1 MDNPSDY
8 WVHIRGTSARL
19 ESERKEL
26 LERENICWEESVAC
40 WDNWEWWNRGLVNIE
55 NAEYR
60 IPFIIESEHINRP
73 YIAGEEDLAWQ
84 RLASKFMQIGIPR
97 RHTVLAGAVCRCSPT
112 VDSRKT
118 LRQLKE
124 GQDVLVEEVAGNWAR
139 ISSPVKGWV
148 WRTHLK
154 PSEHEEVEFEEDTVD
169 TPATGSFA
177 ETPGHSTPNLDSL
190 AESRGVD
197 SINFI
202 DDIYDSDSLC
212 GLRPTIQQHQSIGSK
227 TGSHTYSDN
236 ERRSISSDFSSI
248 MENFRIGESVAIR
261 DTIDQPWLYG
271 KVCRTLNGTV
281 LIQRNGFAGMTSWR
295 HVKRVPMQK
304 GMNTAESNDK
314 VKMITIKKNGK
325 EERIGLEI
333 DHSKLTVS
341 VVAEESPAK
350 RAGMKTGMKI
360 RSICGMNVSTI
371 LDVRALLKQSG
382 MELDVGVC
390 SDECSISE
398 SDSQGSGSS
407 IIAPVSPLQATSGV
421 LGLIRGDGYACLP
434 PPIGSRGGGWC
445 WPVEANHSIA
455 TRFGFTPDIY
465 FHWLSLPEPTKKL
478 LLILFKRCTEAELPA
493 ELFGT
498 ITHYIK
504 PPTNQQAS
512 GA

>member
-1 MDNPSDY
+1 MENPSEY
-8 WVHIRGTSARL
+8 WAQVKGMSIRL
-19 ESERKEL
+19 DLERKEL
-26 LERENICWEESVAC
+26 IEREKCCCEESLTSWV
-40 WDNWEWWNRGLVNIE
+40 NWEFWNRGLIQIE
-55 NAEYR
+55 NADGR
-60 IPFIIESEHINRP
+60 KPMVVESENISRI
-73 YIAGEEDLAWQ
+73 YVMGEEDLAWQ
-84 RLASKFMQIGIPR
+84 RLASRFMQIGIPR
-97 RHTVLAGAVCRCSPT
+97 RHIVLAGAICRCSPT

-124 GQDVLVEEVAGNWAR
+124 GLDVYVEEVAGNWAR
-139 ISSPVKGWV
+139 VSSPVKGWV

-154 PSEHEEVEFEEDTVD
+154 PCEDQYTEFEEDTVD
-169 TPATGSFA
+169 TPGSFA

-197 SINFI
+197 SLTFI

-236 ERRSISSDFSSI
+236 ERRSISSDFSCI
-248 MENFRIGESVAIR
+248 MENFGIGESVAIR
-261 DTIDQPWLYG
+261 DTIDQPWMYG

-304 GMNTAESNDK
+304 NSKNASNENDK
-314 VKMITIKKNGK
+314 VKMITIKKKGK

-333 DHSKLTVS
+333 DHSKLTVT
-341 VVAEESPAK
+341 VVAEGSPAK
-350 RAGMKTGMKI
+350 RAGMKKGMSI

-398 SDSQGSGSS
+398 SDSQGSSCS
-407 IIAPVSPLQATSGV
+407 ITAPVSPLQATSGV
-421 LGLIRGDGYACLP
+421 LGQIRGDGYACLP
-434 PPIGSRGGGWC
+434 PVGFQGGGWC
-445 WPVEANHSIA
+445 WPVAANHSIA

-465 FHWLSLPEPTKKL
+465 FHLLSLPESTKKL
-478 LLILFKRCTEAELPA
+478 LLILFKHCTCSEIPPQ
-493 ELFGT
+493 LFGT
-498 ITHYIK
+498 ITHYIRS
-504 PPTNQQAS
+504 PTSAPS